1 MSMESDPFKI
11 RRTFESIAPYTDK
24 WWYLPALSGMSWL
37 FLVGLA
43 FFTST
48 PVWTLEIFIVL
59 IILPTTVLAIPAITF
74 DILNKCGDDTPPG
87 LFLYSPAL
95 LGALFIGSTA
105 VITVIVIYLIMWVW
119 PGNTRLHNLLS

>member
-1 MSMESDPFKI
+1 MSIESDPFKI
-11 RRTFESIAPYTDK
+11 RRSFESIATYTDK

-43 FFTST
+43 FLTST
-48 PVWTLEIFIVL
+48 PVWALETFSIL
-59 IILPTTVLAIPAITF
+59 IIFPTTVLAIPAIIF
-74 DILNKCGDDTPPG
+74 DILNKCGGDTPPG

-105 VITVIVIYLIMWVW
+105 VITVIVIYLIIWVW
-119 PGNTRLHNLLS
+119 PGKTRLHNLLS